1 MLQHD
6 GGLSVG
12 VVLDVTDEE
21 AHDERVDHGE
31 DEQHYGRA
39 LQGRR
44 GENDHLV
51 DHAPHS
57 LLRVLLRDYDKDKKD
72 TSRTSA

>member
-1 MLQHD
+1 MFQPD

-72 TSRTSA
+72 TSRISA